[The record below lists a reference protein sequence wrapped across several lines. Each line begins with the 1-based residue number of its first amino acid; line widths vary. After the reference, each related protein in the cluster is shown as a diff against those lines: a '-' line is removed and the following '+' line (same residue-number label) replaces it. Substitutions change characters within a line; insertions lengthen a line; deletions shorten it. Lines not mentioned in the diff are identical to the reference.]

1 METTDTDTL
10 RDYLKSAKTVAVLG
24 ASSDPE
30 RAGFYIPQRLHQ
42 VGYRIIPVNPNH
54 GGEELWGEKVRA
66 SLSEIA
72 EPVDI
77 LDVFRRPEALMGH
90 LDEIVRLKP
99 GLVWLQSGIRNP
111 AFAEK
116 LEAAGIPVVQDAC
129 LAVAHRVL
137 LS

>member
-10 RDYLKSAKTVAVLG
+10 REYLKSSKTVAVLG

-30 RAGFYIPQRLHQ
+30 RAGFYIPQRLSK
-42 VGYRIIPVNPNH
+42 VGYHIIPVNPNH
-54 GGEELWGEKVRA
+54 AGVELWGEKVRG
-66 SLSEIA
+66 SLSEIT

-77 LDVFRRPEALMGH
+77 LDVFRRPEALMNH
-90 LDEIVRLKP
+90 LEEILKLKP
-99 GLVWLQSGIRNP
+99 RLVWLQSGIRNQ
-111 AFAEK
+111 AFADK